1 MNGAGNASPD
11 LTRFDAL
18 LRNLL
23 AFGLVERD
31 PSGSR
36 PAWRLSDEAQE
47 RLEHLGTP
55 PPVAGELL
63 YFGHR
68 CSACGE
74 HRPTRLRGGS
84 YVCERCS
91 VMAPEASTR

>member
-1 MNGAGNASPD
+1 MNGAGDASPD
-11 LTRFDAL
+11 SRRFDAL

-31 PSGSR
+31 PSGNGR
-36 PAWRLSDEAQE
+36 GWRLSEQAQG
-47 RLEHLGTP
+47 RLDRLGAP
-55 PPVAGELL
+55 PPATGELL

-74 HRPTRLRGGS
+74 HRPTRLRGGA
-84 YVCERCS
+84 YVCERCT
-91 VMAPEASTR
+91 VVAAEASTL

>member
-1 MNGAGNASPD
+1 MNGVGDASFD
-11 LTRFDAL
+11 STRFDAL

-23 AFGLVERD
+23 TFGLVERD

-36 PAWRLSDEAQE
+36 PAWRLSDQAQE
-47 RLEHLGTP
+47 RLDRLSAP

-74 HRPTRLRGGS
+74 HRPTRLRGGA

-91 VMAPEASTR
+91 MMAAEASTL